1 MRISLHLPP
10 PPLRAWVEALWIVRG
25 ADPGRRERVLPN
37 GAIELI
43 VNLGAP
49 HAVVRPDGSRDLH
62 RRAWVAGL
70 QEGPIVIEATRDTD
84 LLGVRFRPGGLGPF
98 LRAPAGELTGLVVE
112 HDDLFGRDLEPL
124 LEALLAARGDA
135 ARLRA
140 LEGFLLARVEPDRA
154 PPTWVGRAL
163 DAFADPEAPPAIGA
177 LARELGV
184 SHKHLIATFR
194 RTVGTTPRHLA
205 RILRLQAAIRA
216 ASGARAVDWAAL
228 AAACGY
234 YDQSHLIR
242 DFKRLAGATP
252 GEYLARRDED
262 ENHMRG

>member
-1 MRISLHLPP
+1 MRISFHLPP
-10 PPLRAWVEALWIVRG
+10 PPLRPWVEALWIVRG

-43 VNLGAP
+43 LNLGAP
-49 HAVVRPDGSRDLH
+49 HAVVRADGSRDLF
-62 RRAWVAGL
+62 RRAWVSGL
-70 QEGPIVIEATRDTD
+70 QEGPIVIEATEDTD

-112 HDDLFGRDLEPL
+112 HDDLFGRELEPVI
-124 LEALLAARGDA
+124 ERVLAARGDL

-140 LEGFLLARVEPDRA
+140 LESFLLGRLEPERA
-154 PPTWVGRAL
+154 PPVWVGRVL
-163 DAFADPEAPPAIGA
+163 GAFADPEDVPSIGS
-177 LARELGV
+177 LAEEVGV

-194 RTVGTTPRHLA
+194 RAVGTTPRHLA
-205 RILRLQAAIRA
+205 RIIRLQAAIHA
-216 ASGARAVDWAAL
+216 ARGRGPIDWAAL
-228 AAACGY
+228 AVACGY

-242 DFKRLAGATP
+242 DFKLLAGATP
-252 GEYLARRDED
+252 VEYLARRDED